1 MRGDCLTL
9 ARRGLEV
16 HCGIS
21 GKRGHEKARLWAG
34 LKSLGQYTN
43 KGKDAFCSLAP
54 ILSGY
59 DHNGLN
65 HKNYP
70 LGTP

>member
-21 GKRGHEKARLWAG
+21 GKRGMKKSPAGGAG
-34 LKSLGQYTN
+34 LDELTHGLDNGGQIFN
-43 KGKDAFCSLAP
+43 RLHVFLV
-54 ILSGY
+54 
-59 DHNGLN
+59 
-65 HKNYP
+65 
-70 LGTP
+70 

>member
-34 LKSLGQYTN
+34 LGEAETVLQRVGLFSPM
-43 KGKDAFCSLAP
+43 DAIREIEQTEQSQADKL
-54 ILSGY
+54 
-59 DHNGLN
+59 HE
-65 HKNYP
+65 K
-70 LGTP
+70 

>member
-34 LKSLGQYTN
+34 LDGSTHGLDNGGQIFN
-43 KGKDAFCSLAP
+43 CLHVFLV
-54 ILSGY
+54 
-59 DHNGLN
+59 
-65 HKNYP
+65 
-70 LGTP
+70 